1 MGSNQMPEG
10 KPPKQTR
17 FDQLTRVYTLRNEI
31 EKNIKRGVVIEPHRV
46 ISLTSAE
53 FRLLEALLSQYGNVV
68 SHVELVKEI
77 HGYSLPKNEAAQI
90 TRPIMCRLKS
100 KLKQIEGADDWM
112 MNIRGSGYLFEL
124 K

>member
-53 FRLLEALLSQYGNVV
+53 FRLLEALLNQFKM
-68 SHVELVKEI
+68 E
-77 HGYSLPKNEAAQI
+77 
-90 TRPIMCRLKS
+90 M
-100 KLKQIEGADDWM
+100 
-112 MNIRGSGYLFEL
+112 
-124 K
+124 